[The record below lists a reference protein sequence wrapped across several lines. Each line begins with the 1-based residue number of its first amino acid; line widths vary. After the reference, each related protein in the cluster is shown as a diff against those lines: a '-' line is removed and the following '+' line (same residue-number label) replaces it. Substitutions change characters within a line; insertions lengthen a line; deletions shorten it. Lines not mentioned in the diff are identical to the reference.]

1 MDPLHRLQV
10 YNHQVLNAALS
21 PMKSQQSHS
30 TETSSPILVIAILGI
45 MTTALLLIGYY
56 IFVIKCWLN
65 WHRIGVVRRFSFRR
79 YEDPLMV
86 YDPAA
91 EHRGVDE
98 LVIRAIPIF
107 QFKRRQGDN
116 EDSSFHECAVCLNE
130 FQEQEKLRVLPGCSH
145 AFHID
150 CIDIWLQKNDNC
162 PLCRSSISTPTRF
175 PFHQIIAPTSSP
187 QDQTPFTDTVI
198 NTDEDFVVI
207 EIKGDND
214 NNTSSDQLNTIR
226 RQDTGKSGEI
236 LSQSNVANP
245 WPMRK
250 LEPKSIQKR
259 ARKYHHVSSMGDEC
273 IDIRGK
279 KDDQFSIQ
287 PIRRSISMDSSV
299 DRQLYLSVQEI
310 IQQKNRQQ
318 FNDVSTS
325 DQQES
330 SSRIRSRSF
339 FSFGSGR
346 GSKNAITPLQFDES

>member
-1 MDPLHRLQV
+1 
-10 YNHQVLNAALS
+10 
-21 PMKSQQSHS
+21 
-30 TETSSPILVIAILGI
+30 

-91 EHRGVDE
+91 QHRGVDE

-107 QFKRRQGDN
+107 QYKKREGDT

-130 FQEQEKLRVLPGCSH
+130 FQEQEKLRVLPSCSH

-162 PLCRSSISTPTRF
+162 PLCRSNISTPTRF
-175 PFHQIIAPTSSP
+175 PFDQIIAPASSP
-187 QDQTPFTDTVI
+187 QDQTPFPETVI
-198 NTDEDFVVI
+198 NTDDEDFVVI
-207 EIKGDND
+207 EITGDND
-214 NNTSSDQLNTIR
+214 NAGSEQLNTSR
-226 RQDTGKSGEI
+226 RQDTAKPGDM
-236 LSQSNVANP
+236 SQSNVVNP
-245 WPMRK
+245 SPMRK

-279 KDDQFSIQ
+279 KDDQFSSIQ

-318 FNDVSTS
+318 FNDANTS
-325 DQQES
+325 DQQGS

-339 FSFGSGR
+339 FSLGSGR
-346 GSKNAITPLQFDES
+346 GSKSAITPLQFES

>member
-1 MDPLHRLQV
+1 MDPLHRLEV

-21 PMKSQQSHS
+21 PMKSQPSHS

-86 YDPAA
+86 HDPAA
-91 EHRGVDE
+91 QHRGVDE

-107 QFKRRQGDN
+107 QFKIRQGDS
-116 EDSSFHECAVCLNE
+116 EDGSFHECVVCLNE
-130 FQEQEKLRVLPGCSH
+130 FQEQEKLRILPGCSH

-175 PFHQIIAPTSSP
+175 PFDQIIAPTSSP
-187 QDQTPFTDTVI
+187 QDQTPFPDTVI

-207 EIKGDND
+207 EIMGD
-214 NNTSSDQLNTIR
+214 NTSSEQLNTIR
-226 RQDTGKSGEI
+226 RQDTAKSGEI
-236 LSQSNVANP
+236 SSQSNVANP

-250 LEPKSIQKR
+250 IEPKSK

-279 KDDQFSIQ
+279 KDDDQFSIQ

-318 FNDVSTS
+318 FNDDVSTS
-325 DQQES
+325 DQQDS

-346 GSKNAITPLQFDES
+346 RGFKNAVTPLQFDES

>member
-1 MDPLHRLQV
+1 
-10 YNHQVLNAALS
+10 
-21 PMKSQQSHS
+21 
-30 TETSSPILVIAILGI
+30 

-98 LVIRAIPIF
+98 LVIRAIPIY
-107 QFKRRQGDN
+107 QFKTREGDN

-130 FQEQEKLRVLPGCSH
+130 FQEQEKLRVLPSCSH

-162 PLCRSSISTPTRF
+162 PLCRSSISSPIRF
-175 PFHQIIAPTSSP
+175 PFDQIIAPTSSP

-198 NTDEDFVVI
+198 DTDEDFVVI
-207 EIKGDND
+207 EIMDDND
-214 NNTSSDQLNTIR
+214 NNTSSEQLNANR
-226 RQDTGKSGEI
+226 RQDTVKSGEI
-236 LSQSNVANP
+236 LSQPNVASP
-245 WPMRK
+245 SPMSK
-250 LEPKSIQKR
+250 LESKSIMKR
-259 ARKYHHVSSMGDEC
+259 ARKHHHVSSIGDEC
-273 IDIRGK
+273 IDIRGE
-279 KDDQFSIQ
+279 KDDQFSIH

-310 IQQKNRQQ
+310 RQQ

-325 DQQES
+325 DQQDS

-346 GSKNAITPLQFDES
+346 GSKNAITPLQFES